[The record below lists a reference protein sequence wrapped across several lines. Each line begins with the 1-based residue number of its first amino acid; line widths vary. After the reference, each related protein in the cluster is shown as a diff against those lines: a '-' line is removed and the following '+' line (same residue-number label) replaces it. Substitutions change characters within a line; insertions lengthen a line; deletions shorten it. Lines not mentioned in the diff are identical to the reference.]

1 MPYQMKRNFYLWA
14 AVALLCGRFA
24 AFAKMTPEQTAK
36 LPAPSAHSVNFSSEI
51 RPILEAS
58 CMKCHG
64 RGKSNGGF
72 SIETRESFLKG
83 GDTGAAIVTGKSE
96 ESLLIELVMGFDPDS
111 IMPNKGSKLKPEQV
125 ALLRA
130 WIDQGAKWD
139 PGVTFGKLPPQNL
152 LPANPALPSGA
163 DAFTSRNSIDMILEG
178 HFAKQDLKP
187 GEPVD
192 DRIFARRVYL
202 DAIGL
207 LPTPKELDA
216 FLSDPSPGKRTTLV
230 RRLLADNQRYAEHWL
245 TFWNDLLRNDYKG
258 TGYIDNGRKQITG
271 WLYEALATNKRYDRF
286 VRELID
292 PNSESEGFAKGILW
306 RGTVNASQTP
316 PIQAAQN
323 ISQVFMGVNLKC
335 ASCHDSFINDWTLAD
350 AYGLANIYADE
361 PLELVKCDKPTG
373 HKAVSRFIYPELG
386 GIDGSLPKAERTRR
400 LAEIMTQRQNARLTR
415 TVVNRLWAR
424 FMGRGLVE
432 PVDEMERPA
441 WSPELLDWLATDL
454 TENRYNLKKTIERI
468 LTSRAYQLAA
478 IPATEQ
484 GKDYVFRGPLV
495 RRLSAEQYLDA
506 LSSVTGVWQGNPEAQ
521 VDFLA
526 GTMEASTR
534 FATPVRWIW
543 NSQNAA
549 DKAEPATVYFRR
561 EVFFAEPPASAH
573 IVVSCDNSYGLYI
586 NGKEAGSGRDHSKPT
601 LIDIL
606 KHLVKGTNVIAI
618 AAVND
623 PSAPD
628 KKDAPQT
635 SPAGLICYARIRA
648 EPVSGKDSTRIMDF
662 ASDASWRWSMNKM
675 DGWAMAGFN
684 TGSWSHALELGDAD
698 ASPWKLGKKFAQVLS
713 GAARRGLS
721 RASLVSADPLMLAL
735 GRPNREQVMT
745 TRATAATTL
754 QALELTNGQT
764 LAEDLK
770 KGAETLLQG
779 AAKSPDELVRLAYA
793 RALSRSPTPSEALL
807 GAELVGTPARREGVE
822 DLLWAMAMLPEFQL
836 IY

>member
-1 MPYQMKRNFYLWA
+1 MPYQMKRNSYSWA
-14 AVALLCGRFA
+14 ILALLCGQFA
-24 AFAKMTPEQTAK
+24 SLAKMTPEQTAK
-36 LPAPSAHSVNFSSEI
+36 LPTPALHSVNFSSEI
-51 RPILEAS
+51 KPILEAS

-64 RGKSNGGF
+64 RGKSKGGF
-72 SIETRESFLKG
+72 SIETRETFLKG
-83 GDTGAAIVTGKSE
+83 GDTGAAIVSGRSE
-96 ESLLIELVMGFDPDS
+96 ESLMIELVMGFDPDS
-111 IMPNKGSKLKPEQV
+111 VMPKKGSKLKPEQI

-139 PGVTFGKLPPQNL
+139 GGVTFGKLPPQNL
-152 LPANPALPSGA
+152 QPANPALPAGA
-163 DAFTSRNSIDMILEG
+163 DAFVSRNSIDMILEG
-178 HFAKQDLKP
+178 HFAKHGLKP

-192 DRIFARRVYL
+192 DRVFARRVYL
-202 DAIGL
+202 DAIGM
-207 LPTPKELDA
+207 LPTPDELA
-216 FLSDPSPGKRTTLV
+216 GFLSDPATDKRNLLV

-271 WLYEALATNKRYDRF
+271 WLYEALATNMRYDRF

-361 PLELVKCDKPTG
+361 PLEMVHCDKPTG
-373 HKAVSRFIYPELG
+373 LKAVSQFIYPELG
-386 GIDGSLPKAERTRR
+386 GIDGNLPKAERTRR

-432 PVDEMERPA
+432 PVDDMERPA

-468 LTSRAYQLAA
+468 LTSQAYQLAA
-478 IPATEQ
+478 TPATEQ

-506 LSSVTGVWQGNPEAQ
+506 LSSITGVWQAKPEAQ

-526 GTMEASTR
+526 GTPGALTR
-534 FATPVRWIW
+534 FAVPVRWVW

-549 DKAEPATVYFRR
+549 EKAEPATVYFRKAISL
-561 EVFFAEPPASAH
+561 AEMPASAL
-573 IVVSCDNSYGLYI
+573 IVVSCDNSYVLHI
-586 NGKEAGSGRDHSKPT
+586 NGKEAGSGRDHTKPN
-601 LIDIL
+601 LIDIR

-623 PSAPD
+623 LAAPD
-628 KKDAPQT
+628 KKESPQT
-635 SPAGLICYARIRA
+635 SPAGLICYARIRT
-648 EPVSGKDSTRIMDF
+648 EPAGARPSLEVLDF
-662 ASDASWRWSMNKM
+662 ASNASWRWSTNKM
-675 DGWAMAGFN
+675 DNWTKADFDAS
-684 TGSWSHALELGDAD
+684 SWPNALELGDSD
-698 ASPWKLGKKFAQVLS
+698 AAPWKLGKKFAQVLS
-713 GAARRGLS
+713 GAARQGLT
-721 RASLVSADPLMLAL
+721 RASLVSADSLMLAL

-745 TRATAATTL
+745 TRATIATTL

-770 KGAETLLQG
+770 KGAETLLQS
-779 AAKSPDELVRLAYA
+779 AAKSTDDLVGLTYT
-793 RALSRSPTPSEALL
+793 RALSRSPTPGEARL
-807 GAELVGTPARREGVE
+807 GAELVGTPAMREGVE
-822 DLLWAMAMLPEFQL
+822 DLLWAVAMLPEFQL